1 MQQLLNIAE
10 ISVTY
15 KPNSADSPIIK
26 SSHEAANIARYFFP
40 EETIALQERFIV
52 ILLNTCNRV
61 TGVYPVSVGGIN
73 ATSADVRL
81 ILSVALKAVATSII
95 IVHNHPTGN
104 MKPSNPDITL
114 TKKIKEGAELMDI
127 KVIDHLIL
135 SPDKDVY
142 YSFADMG
149 LI

>member
-1 MQQLLNIAE
+1 MQQLLTIAE

-15 KPNSADSPIIK
+15 KPKSADSPIIK
-26 SSHEAANIARYFFP
+26 SSHEAVNIARYFFP

-52 ILLNTCNRV
+52 ILLNICNRV
-61 TGVYPVSVGGIN
+61 IGVYPVSVGSIN
-73 ATSADVRL
+73 GTLADVRL

-95 IVHNHPTGN
+95 IVHNHPSGN